1 MTPYVMIMKSVDIF
15 SKIGV
20 FFVFRIPI
28 LENRMNIYLYIFI
41 KLSITFSTN
50 THTVMNVR
58 ILTNIISF
66 ILVLFGILV
75 TTVLLH
81 PLYRYVNEEEI
92 FREMNDEWNPVEY
105 KIYCKMLVIHVN
117 ALRGVYW
124 ETGWTSTMQLF
135 FAKMVN
141 GF

>member
-28 LENRMNIYLYIFI
+28 LENCMNIHLYIFI

-92 FREMNDEWNPVEY
+92 FREMNDE
-105 KIYCKMLVIHVN
+105 
-117 ALRGVYW
+117 
-124 ETGWTSTMQLF
+124 
-135 FAKMVN
+135 
-141 GF
+141 